1 MNKKGSL
8 NISGSKIEGYVTDG
22 ISEGVGQLDTQLEAI
37 TVFMDG
43 LVYAIEEELKK
54 LS

>member
-1 MNKKGSL
+1 MT
-8 NISGSKIEGYVTDG
+8 EG
-22 ISEGVGQLDTQLEAI
+22 ISEGLLSVGQLDTQLEAI